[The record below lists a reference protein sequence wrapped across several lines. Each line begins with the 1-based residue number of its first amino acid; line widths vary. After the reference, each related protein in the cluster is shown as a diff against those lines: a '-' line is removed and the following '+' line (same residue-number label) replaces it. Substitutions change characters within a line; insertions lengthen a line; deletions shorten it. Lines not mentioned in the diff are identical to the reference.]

1 MSCKKDWMHWTKKTA
16 SYFYDANKVKK
27 LIQNV
32 TERITLEVKR
42 RVKNLVEHK
51 MCIKPNQRNQGTAF
65 FTGSVC
71 HERLKCNWERWRW
84 IDKNIW
90 ITLRKKNM
98 QGQPASQE
106 SSLNISQE
114 WKLNYKKCER

>member
-1 MSCKKDWMHWTKKTA
+1 MHWTKKTA

-51 MCIKPNQRNQGTAF
+51 MYIKPNQRNQGKAF

-71 HERLKCNWERWRW
+71 HERLKFN
-84 IDKNIW
+84 
-90 ITLRKKNM
+90 
-98 QGQPASQE
+98 
-106 SSLNISQE
+106 
-114 WKLNYKKCER
+114 